1 VESIKMEGAIVNHI
15 SGIPI
20 NALHNAT
27 TSCSISTIL
36 YSSIVTSVQ
45 AVREAGSTSN
55 ELSAIEF

>member
-1 VESIKMEGAIVNHI
+1 VESIKMEGTIVSHI

-20 NALHNAT
+20 NALYNTT
-27 TSCSISTIL
+27 TSCPISMIL
-36 YSSIVTSVQ
+36 SSSIVTSVQ

>member
-1 VESIKMEGAIVNHI
+1 VESIKMEGAIVSDI

-27 TSCSISTIL
+27 TSCPISMIL
-36 YSSIVTSVQ
+36 HSSIVTSVQ